1 MRIYD
6 KDKLDNHYNNILKNN
21 IDKIMLGGVGDTL
34 LYDAKDDARMSLV
47 VLIRMSSNITNN
59 IIRHMEELKL
69 LEPDLY
75 YYPQEDFHITV
86 MDILKGEL
94 GRTIPANINEYI
106 NTISRCAEEIS
117 AFEILFDG
125 MTASDNVA
133 LVKGYYEESLEVF
146 RKMLR
151 DNLKQQGLPLEERY
165 ETFSSHISVARIPNK
180 LKNPNEY
187 IDFILGD
194 LPFEKIVCRKD
205 CIVFVLTGVRSG
217 EIIYSPSGKPTM
229 THVIEMTEIAPS
241 WFHCIFG

>member
-187 IDFILGD
+187 IDFIGRNCTFGIMKVKS
-194 LPFEKIVCRKD
+194 FEICFHNWYDSQKT
-205 CIVFVLTGVRSG
+205 VLR
-217 EIIYSPSGKPTM
+217 EIRLRT
-229 THVIEMTEIAPS
+229 
-241 WFHCIFG
+241 